1 MKMNSIVPFGGDL
14 VIVNHDSE
22 NTFGALKKVSFKWVS
37 LSLAGITYTL
47 Q

>member
-1 MKMNSIVPFGGDL
+1 MKMKSTVPFGGDL

-22 NTFGALKKVSFKWVS
+22 NTFGALIKVSFKWVS
-37 LSLAGITYTL
+37 LAAAGITYTL